1 MSARQLT
8 FSTLRAIY
16 HKGAFAD
23 VALDR
28 TLRKH
33 SLSSPDRRLLTE
45 LVYGIVRRRR
55 TLDALIDQLAKK
67 KAHQQHPD
75 IRVILHIGL
84 YQLRYLDHIPDS
96 AAVHSTVELVKQS
109 NLGRLK
115 GFVNSL
121 LRQYLR
127 LSASGKL
134 NLLGL
139 SPDQGARHVTNTP
152 PLSVTQIGIQHS
164 YPDWIV
170 QVWSEQIGLAETEA
184 LCAYL
189 NQPPPLDLRVNP
201 LKTSQDAL
209 KKALHAAG
217 YATEALPFLPQVVRV
232 KGATGPVRSLPGFDE
247 GKWVVQDSSA
257 QLVSH
262 LLDPQPGETIIDA
275 CAAPGGKSTHI
286 AELMQDQGI
295 VWACDRYAARLR
307 KVKANARRLGLRT
320 IRTHEA
326 DSRDIPNFH
335 QQADRVLLD
344 APCSGLGT
352 LNRHADARWRQTPER
367 VAELV
372 ILQQE
377 LLNEAANWVK
387 AGGILVYATCSLHP
401 DENEQQ
407 IQHFLAHHPTWQI
420 SPPAT
425 DSPAARFTTPEDW
438 VKVWPH
444 RNQMDGFFMARL
456 QKEG

>member
-1 MSARQLT
+1 MSARQLAL
-8 FSTLRAIY
+8 STLRAIY

-33 SLSSPDRRLLTE
+33 ALSSADRRLLTE
-45 LVYGIVRRRR
+45 LVYGIVRRQR

-75 IRVILHIGL
+75 IRIMLHIGL

-109 NLGRLK
+109 KLGRLK

-127 LSASGKL
+127 LSASSAWHL
-134 NLLGL
+134 
-139 SPDQGARHVTNTP
+139 DHAT

-184 LCAYL
+184 LCEYL

-201 LKTSQDAL
+201 LKSSPEAL

-217 YATEALPFLPQVVRV
+217 YATEPLPFLRQAVRV
-232 KGATGPVRSLPGFDE
+232 TGATGPVRSLPGFDE
-247 GKWVVQDSSA
+247 GEWVVQDSSA

-262 LLDPQPGETIIDA
+262 LLDPQSGETIIDA
-275 CAAPGGKSTHI
+275 CAAPGGKSTHM
-286 AELMQDQGI
+286 AELMQDQGTI
-295 VWACDRYAARLR
+295 WACDRYAARLR
-307 KVKANARRLGLRT
+307 KVKANAKRLGLRA

-326 DSRDIPNFH
+326 DSRHIPDFH

-367 VAELV
+367 VVELV
-372 ILQQE
+372 RLQEE

-420 SPPAT
+420 SSPPA
-425 DSPAARFTTPEDW
+425 DSPATRFASPEGW

-444 RNQMDGFFMARL
+444 RDHMDGFFMVRL

>member
-1 MSARQLT
+1 MSARQLA
-8 FSTLRAIY
+8 FSTLRVIY

-28 TLRKH
+28 TLRAFT
-33 SLSSPDRRLLTE
+33 LSSVDRRLLTE

-109 NLGRLK
+109 KLGRLK
-115 GFVNSL
+115 GFVNSI

-134 NLLGL
+134 NLLGI
-139 SPDQGARHVTNTP
+139 STDQGIRD
-152 PLSVTQIGIQHS
+152 LSVTQIGIQHS

-170 QVWSEQIGLAETEA
+170 QTWSEQIGLAETEA

-201 LKTSQDAL
+201 LRGSLDGL

-217 YATEALPFLPQVVRV
+217 YATEVLPFLPQVVRV
-232 KGATGPVRSLPGFDE
+232 TGATGPVRSLPGFDE

-262 LLDPQPGETIIDA
+262 LLDPQAGETIIDA

-286 AELMQDQGI
+286 AELMQDEGI

-307 KVKANARRLGLRT
+307 KVKANAKRLGLRA

-326 DSRDIPNFH
+326 DSRNIPDFY

-372 ILQQE
+372 TLQQE

-387 AGGILVYATCSLHP
+387 VGGILVYATCSLHP
-401 DENEQQ
+401 NENEQQ

-420 SPPAT
+420 SAPHAK
-425 DSPAARFTTPEDW
+425 SPAARFTTSEGW

-444 RNQMDGFFMARL
+444 RNQMDGFFMVRL